1 VVYQMIY
8 FSTTPTPLDAAQITD
23 LLKQSKA
30 NNARDGITG
39 LLVYYDKMFFQILE
53 GDRDKVEAC
62 YHRIEKDQRH
72 RKLFLMWEGDAEKR
86 AFDDWKM
93 AYESESDLCEETRKS
108 SLSIHKLK
116 QDPGQMSR
124 GDPYMAS
131 TIQNVLSDFRELR

>member
-1 VVYQMIY
+1 MVYQMIY
-8 FSTTPTPLDAAQITD
+8 FSTTPTQMDAVQISD

-93 AYESESDLCEETRKS
+93 AYESKDMCEETRNS

-116 QDPGQMSR
+116 QDPGQMMG
-124 GDPYMAS
+124 GDPYIACA
-131 TIQNVLSDFRELR
+131 IQNVLSDFRELR